1 MQKIPVLLTSF
12 IRPQF
17 LSQILSI
24 LETRTDIEVFFAS
37 DGPRNKSDKVKIDYC
52 LKIFKQS
59 KLSIT
64 QDNLILHD
72 KNYGTKFGIK
82 KNIDWFFSKNE
93 YGVVLEDDC
102 IPSDLLFDT
111 MLESLEKHKKSDK
124 FMMISCSDY
133 LPESQNKSKTF
144 FRESYFPMIWGW
156 ASWANKWALY
166 KLEIPDSKKIILNAA
181 DKIYGKKMS
190 VEKILFMDV
199 FMKRFSEVNAGL
211 INTWDYSLMATTWR
225 NDLVALQTNF
235 NMIVNIG
242 FGKDAAHNTGKPP
255 NWVPKK
261 YNFPQPSSEID
272 WIDGDSLMYDK
283 WLAKNVY
290 NCKIGEVLK
299 NQIKRVVGK

>member
-111 MLESLEKHKKSDK
+111 MLESLDKHKKSDK

-144 FRESYFPMIWGW
+144 F
-156 ASWANKWALY
+156 
-166 KLEIPDSKKIILNAA
+166 
-181 DKIYGKKMS
+181 
-190 VEKILFMDV
+190 
-199 FMKRFSEVNAGL
+199 
-211 INTWDYSLMATTWR
+211 
-225 NDLVALQTNF
+225 
-235 NMIVNIG
+235 
-242 FGKDAAHNTGKPP
+242 
-255 NWVPKK
+255 
-261 YNFPQPSSEID
+261 
-272 WIDGDSLMYDK
+272 
-283 WLAKNVY
+283 
-290 NCKIGEVLK
+290 
-299 NQIKRVVGK
+299 

>member
-102 IPSDLLFDT
+102 LPSDLLFDT
-111 MLESLEKHKKSDK
+111 MLESLEKHK
-124 FMMISCSDY
+124 SC
-133 LPESQNKSKTF
+133 
-144 FRESYFPMIWGW
+144 
-156 ASWANKWALY
+156 
-166 KLEIPDSKKIILNAA
+166 
-181 DKIYGKKMS
+181 
-190 VEKILFMDV
+190 
-199 FMKRFSEVNAGL
+199 
-211 INTWDYSLMATTWR
+211 
-225 NDLVALQTNF
+225 
-235 NMIVNIG
+235 
-242 FGKDAAHNTGKPP
+242 
-255 NWVPKK
+255 
-261 YNFPQPSSEID
+261 
-272 WIDGDSLMYDK
+272 
-283 WLAKNVY
+283 
-290 NCKIGEVLK
+290 
-299 NQIKRVVGK
+299 